1 MIELTVCIFLLGS
14 RKKTCYCQ
22 AIHQHCTTDMSRKPF
37 SVSSSKGKLFNKSL
51 ITKTSAHQNSSASI
65 SSASIKTN
73 PGPDKSYTYPT
84 ANIEER
90 SFSITNSSR
99 QYSMRAF
106 KELYFLLDEPKANK
120 QAKLPSAETK
130 PNSKKTNTSK
140 DKKTKGKIKL

>member
-1 MIELTVCIFLLGS
+1 MGS
-14 RKKTCYCQ
+14 RKKKCYCLANLQ
-22 AIHQHCTTDMSRKPF
+22 QCTIVMSRRPL
-37 SVSSSKGKLFNKSL
+37 SASSSKGKLFNKSL
-51 ITKTSAHQNSSASI
+51 ITKTSAHQNSSASL

-73 PGPDKSYTYPT
+73 PGPDKSYTYPA
-84 ANIEER
+84 ANTEER

-106 KELYFLLDEPKANK
+106 KELYFLLDEPKPNK

-130 PNSKKTNTSK
+130 PNSKKTSTNK